1 MWLRCFWGSRVE
13 EARMLIQG
21 LDGEAPAHLEGR
33 LGALH
38 SFWGDWKK
46 EVTMWPR
53 GRFLA
58 L

>member
-1 MWLRCFWGSRVE
+1 
-13 EARMLIQG
+13 MLIQG
-21 LDGEAPAHLEGR
+21 LDGEALAHLEGR

-46 EVTMWPR
+46 EVTMWQR